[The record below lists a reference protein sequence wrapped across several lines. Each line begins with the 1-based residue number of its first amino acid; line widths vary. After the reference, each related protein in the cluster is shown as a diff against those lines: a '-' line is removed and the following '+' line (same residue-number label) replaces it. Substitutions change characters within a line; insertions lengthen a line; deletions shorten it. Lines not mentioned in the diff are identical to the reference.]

1 MNEVMLIFSLA
12 AAGCL
17 VRLTT
22 DLVLQV
28 LARRVSSGTL
38 ANGPNHGSTQESRS
52 KADPVVAL
60 GLTLTCYGTIAMGL
74 VSELPGEF
82 AFQRTGL
89 VFALLCVGGLVGEI
103 SRTGTTTAAPDGD
116 ADEREPV
123 ERTPTSVGLS
133 AALMLALN
141 LAIAVLAGGQGLV
154 HIVPP
159 PAPAVGQSAELEQIV
174 VVAKRESNSA
184 SGRASDSMSFL

>member
-1 MNEVMLIFSLA
+1 MNEVMVIFLLA
-12 AAGCL
+12 AVGCL
-17 VRLTT
+17 VRLST

-38 ANGPNHGSTQESRS
+38 ANGPSSASPHESPS
-52 KADPVVAL
+52 KPDPVVAL
-60 GLTLTCYGTIAMGL
+60 GLTLTCYGTIALAL
-74 VSELPGEF
+74 VSALPGAF

-103 SRTGTTTAAPDGD
+103 SRAGTGTAAAD
-116 ADEREPV
+116 ADAEAREPV

-133 AALMLALN
+133 VALMLALN

-159 PAPAVGQSAELEQIV
+159 PAPAAGDATELEQIV
-174 VVAKRESNSA
+174 VVAKRGSD
-184 SGRASDSMSFL
+184 RTSDSSTFL